1 MSVLHC
7 CDIHYTSFFFLNCF
21 SKFKVM
27 NHHTLHFSL
36 CLFYVSPVY
45 QPCFPYI
52 NLCGLILLVILCIFI
67 YSVSFHYDSCVFS
80 VVRHNRMCKG
90 TLFMKFKSL
99 HYLARKALKCSS
111 VRFAKVMC
119 ELLGCINKSKTK
131 LYKLAA
137 RFFCC
142 AVHTVVEAL

>member
-1 MSVLHC
+1 
-7 CDIHYTSFFFLNCF
+7 
-21 SKFKVM
+21 M

-36 CLFYVSPVY
+36 CLFLLKSSISVLFSIHSFVWS
-45 QPCFPYI
+45 
-52 NLCGLILLVILCIFI
+52 NLLGHFMYLYLFSQFSSWFLCI
-67 YSVSFHYDSCVFS
+67 S
-80 VVRHNRMCKG
+80 VVHHNRMCKV
-90 TLFMKFKSL
+90 TLSMKLKYL
-99 HYLARKALKCSS
+99 HYLARKALKCISI
-111 VRFAKVMC
+111 RFAKVMC